1 MNSPASGLR
10 LVFHAVFVG
19 SMRPG
24 LNVSCVERPLP
35 VTPVAA
41 VDVPPG
47 RSTND
52 RPRSVRNRK
61 TWRMLPP
68 GTPPS
73 WSFTGSISRQS

>member
-1 MNSPASGLR
+1 MNENSPASGLR
-10 LVFHAVFVG
+10 LEFHAELDG

-24 LNVSCVERPLP
+24 LALSWVVLP
-35 VTPVAA
+35 VPMTV
-41 VDVPPG
+41 VGVVEPPPA

-68 GTPPS
+68 GSPPS
-73 WSFTGSISRQS
+73 WSFTGSI